1 MEDNSMFSGRRPPLQ
16 LLLTFLVYFLAFF
29 ITGILL
35 DFFRSKTFTTGEI
48 KDDIYHALLMALF
61 WTVWTKWKF
70 IKQSVRLAKQ

>member
-16 LLLTFLVYFLAFF
+16 LLLTFFVYFLAFF

-48 KDDIYHALLMALF
+48 KDDIYHALLMAYSGQYGPNGSLLNN
-61 WTVWTKWKF
+61 
-70 IKQSVRLAKQ
+70 RLG